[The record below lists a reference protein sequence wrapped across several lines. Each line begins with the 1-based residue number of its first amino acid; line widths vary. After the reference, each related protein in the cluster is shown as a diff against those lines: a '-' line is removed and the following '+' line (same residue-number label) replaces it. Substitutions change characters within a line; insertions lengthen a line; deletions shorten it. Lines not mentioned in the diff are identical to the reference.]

1 MIAILQ
7 SLVLAGA
14 GILVDSVAAPWN
26 ALDDAVLRARA
37 AVAFT
42 NAAVSVTEKRMVP
55 EGGDRHDYMSFGP
68 YWWPDPSKKD
78 GLPFIRRDGEVNPTS
93 LVDSDRVRLERM
105 CSDVAVLAAAC
116 RRLGNRAAGAEAA
129 RKLRRFFLDPETAM
143 RPHLNYGQ
151 AIPGRCKGRGI
162 GIIETRLL
170 AETLVDAILILRE
183 QKALSAA
190 DDQGLVKWF
199 ADYLD
204 WLVSSPIGKDEAGQL
219 NNHGTAY
226 DLQVAVFALFTGH
239 RQHARETLARVPSV
253 RIDVQIEPDGRQ
265 PRELART
272 CSLGYSTMNAALF
285 CELASVADGVGVDL
299 WGYVS
304 KDGRSIRRAVEFLLP
319 YWRKEKP
326 WPYKQIKNFRFDPDA
341 YRVPLA
347 IYNHMIE
354 GKVK

>member
-26 ALDDAVLRARA
+26 ALDDAALRARA

-78 GLPFIRRDGEVNPTS
+78 GLPFIRRDGEVNPSS

-116 RRLGNRAAGAEAA
+116 RRLGDRAAGAEAA

-239 RQHARETLARVPSV
+239 RQLARETLARVPSV

-347 IYNHMIE
+347 IYNHMSD
-354 GKVK
+354 GKAK